1 MSTPEK
7 TSMDEARGWFRYMP
21 LSPEA
26 RAWGAYTR
34 TGGFAVALA
43 GAPYPPGQH
52 PKDHHFRW
60 ETGRVLHSYCFVYI
74 TRGEGT
80 FEARPGGGNPCGPGT
95 CCCSFRRFG
104 TATGRWRRRA
114 GRNTGW
120 QFDGDYIRR
129 LISRKEFDPDHPVL
143 RVGVQENILTL
154 FLQSL
159 QLLREEPPEYQS
171 LLGTLAT
178 QIIARALSA
187 LKQSRDLRRPAHE
200 VIREAKQLLVGLPTR
215 KEHLEEVARRLNMS
229 YSSFRRLFRAET
241 GFSPGQFALET
252 QLQRATEMLVHTG
265 LHCGEIAEQ
274 CGFESVY
281 YFSRV
286 FRNKRGHTPTAF
298 RRDALRKLRRHS
310 AAGGGKRDRPK

>member
-1 MSTPEK
+1 MSARENAR
-7 TSMDEARGWFRYMP
+7 MDETRGWFRYMP
-21 LSPEA
+21 ISPEA
-26 RAWGAYTR
+26 KAWGAYTR
-34 TGGFAVALA
+34 TGGFAVALP
-43 GAPYPPGQH
+43 GAPYPPRQH

-80 FEARPGGGNPCGPGT
+80 FDARPGG
-95 CCCSFRRFG
+95 RQLV
-104 TATGRWRRRA
+104 RA
-114 GRNTGW
+114 GDLLVLFPEVWHRYRPLDHTGW
-120 QFDGDYIRR
+120 EEYWLEFDGDYIRHLMIR
-129 LISRKEFDPDHPVL
+129 REFEPAHPVL
-143 RVGVQENILTL
+143 HVGLRENILEL
-154 FLQSL
+154 FLQSI
-159 QLLREEPPEYQS
+159 QLLRQEPPEYQS

-187 LKQSRDLRRPAHE
+187 LKERRDQQRPVHE
-200 VIREAKQLLVGLPTR
+200 LIREAKQLLVGRPMR
-215 KEHLEEVARRLNMS
+215 KKNLEAVARRLNMS

-241 GFSPGQFALET
+241 GFSPGQFVLET
-252 QLQRATEMLVHTG
+252 QLQRAAEMLVHTD

-286 FRNKRGHTPTAF
+286 FSNKRGHTPTAF

-310 AAGGGKRDRPK
+310 AAGGGKKDK